1 MTIPPVSTTPPTA
14 PVAQTTQQP
23 RPAGRDSDGDN
34 DGSTAKVKP
43 TNPGLGKVADHS
55 A

>member
-1 MTIPPVSTTPPTA
+1 MNIPPVSTPPTV
-14 PVAQTTQQP
+14 PVAQATQST
-23 RPAGRDSDGDN
+23 RPAGRDADGDN
-34 DGSTAKVKP
+34 DGTTTKVKP